1 MSQPFSIDAER
12 LFNLLVVIVI
22 SSFFIERALALV
34 FENRWF
40 VNRLSSRG
48 IKEPIAF
55 VVSWAICLH
64 WGFDAISALFGRNG
78 SQWWGTAIT
87 GAIIAGGSKA
97 SIKLFHDVL
106 GAMSNAEEEHQRGQ
120 VAAPLAA
127 SPALAASALAVS
139 SPAPMPASRPA
150 STGT

>member
-22 SSFFIERALALV
+22 ASFFIERALALV

-40 VNRLSSRG
+40 VNRLSNRG
-48 IKEPIAF
+48 LKEPIAF
-55 VVSWAICLH
+55 IVSWAICIH
-64 WGFDAISALFGRNG
+64 WGFDAISALFGRPG
-78 SQWWGTAIT
+78 SQWWGTALT

-106 GAMSNAEEEHQRGQ
+106 GAMSSAEEERQRTQG
-120 VAAPLAA
+120 AAPPAVVPAPALAAA
-127 SPALAASALAVS
+127 SPA
-139 SPAPMPASRPA
+139 PAPATRA
-150 STGT
+150 AATGT

>member
-22 SSFFIERALALV
+22 ASFFIERALALV

-40 VNRLSSRG
+40 VNRLSNRG
-48 IKEPIAF
+48 LKEPIAF
-55 VVSWAICLH
+55 IVSWAICIH
-64 WGFDAISALFGRNG
+64 WGFDAISALFGRPG
-78 SQWWGTAIT
+78 SQWWGTALT

-106 GAMSNAEEEHQRGQ
+106 GAMSSAEEERQRTQG
-120 VAAPLAA
+120 AAF
-127 SPALAASALAVS
+127 PAVV
-139 SPAPMPASRPA
+139 PAPAPAQAPRA
-150 STGT
+150 VTTGT